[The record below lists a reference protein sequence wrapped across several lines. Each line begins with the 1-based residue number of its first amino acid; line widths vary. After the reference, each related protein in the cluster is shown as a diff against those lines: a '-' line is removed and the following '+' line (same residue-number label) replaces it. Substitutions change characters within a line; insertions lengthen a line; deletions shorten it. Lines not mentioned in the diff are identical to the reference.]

1 MNRSPDAQEVRFHG
15 RESIPAGY
23 GAHVPAL
30 VLGPLLRY
38 VGETDAV
45 VWVETDSPCEV
56 EVLGARERTFEIS
69 GHHYGLVH
77 VKDLRPSTGYEYE
90 LRLDRELV
98 WPLAGSEYPAS
109 AFQTLPRTGATRVA
123 FGSCRVAAPHE
134 PPYSLRKDED
144 ERGREIDALRTMAL
158 RMRDEPRENW
168 PDLLLLLGD
177 QVYADEVSPATA
189 SFAETRRD
197 TEEPPGE
204 RVLDYEEYTRLYRE
218 SWSEPAIRWLL
229 STVPSAMIF
238 DDHDVHDDWNT
249 SQAWIEE
256 MKATDWWEDHL
267 VAAMMSYW
275 VYQHIGNVSPSEHAD
290 HELLEKV
297 KAAGDGT
304 KLLHEFASQS
314 ANGTDGARWSYC
326 RDIGTTRIVVIDSRA
341 GRVLEEGHRR
351 MVDAEEWD
359 WITEHAT
366 GDVDHLLLATS
377 LPFLLGPGM
386 HWLEAWGEAVAGG
399 AWGSAAARVGERI
412 RRAVDLE
419 HWPAFQHSFADLAEL
434 QRAVA
439 AGERGRPP
447 ASIVTLSGDVH
458 HAYLFEVAFPRGSG
472 VRSAVWQAVCSPYRN
487 PLDARERRVIR
498 ALMTRASGALAR
510 VLGRAAGVKDPAV
523 RWRRRGGGPFFDNQV
538 ATLLIDGRR
547 MDMRLDKAVPV
558 DDTHGRLECVLE
570 QRLA

>member
-1 MNRSPDAQEVRFHG
+1 MNRSADAQEIRFHG
-15 RESIPAGY
+15 REVIPAGY
-23 GAHVPAL
+23 GAHMPAL

-38 VGETDAV
+38 VGETEAV
-45 VWVETDSPCEV
+45 VWVEADSPCEV

-77 VKDLRPSTGYEYE
+77 ISDLSPSTGYEYE
-90 LRLDRELV
+90 VRLDRGLV
-98 WPLAGSEYPAS
+98 WPQAGSEYPSS
-109 AFQTLPRTGATRVA
+109 AFQTLPKKGAARVA

-144 ERGREIDALRTMAL
+144 ERGREIDALRTLAL
-158 RMRDEPRENW
+158 RMRDEPRDAW

-177 QVYADEVSPATA
+177 QVYADEVSPAAA

-249 SQAWIEE
+249 SEAWVKE
-256 MKATDWWEDHL
+256 MEATDWWEDHL

-275 VYQHIGNVSPSEHAD
+275 VYQHIGNVSPSERED
-290 HELLEKV
+290 HELLERV

-304 KLLHEFASQS
+304 ELLREFASQS
-314 ANGTDGARWSYC
+314 VHGTDGARWSYC
-326 RDIGTTRIVVIDSRA
+326 RDVGTTRIVVIDSRA

-359 WITEHAT
+359 WVTRHAT

-419 HWPAFQHSFADLAEL
+419 HWPAFQALL
-434 QRAVA
+434 R
-439 AGERGRPP
+439 RP
-447 ASIVTLSGDVH
+447 G
-458 HAYLFEVAFPRGSG
+458 
-472 VRSAVWQAVCSPYRN
+472 
-487 PLDARERRVIR
+487 
-498 ALMTRASGALAR
+498 RASA
-510 VLGRAAGVKDPAV
+510 
-523 RWRRRGGGPFFDNQV
+523 RGG
-538 ATLLIDGRR
+538 RR
-547 MDMRLDKAVPV
+547 
-558 DDTHGRLECVLE
+558 
-570 QRLA
+570 

>member
-90 LRLDRELV
+90 VRLDGEPV

-109 AFQTLPRTGATRVA
+109 AFQTLPKEGAARVA

-238 DDHDVHDDWNT
+238 DDHDVHDDWNI

-439 AGERGRPP
+439 AGERGAAPGLDRDPLRGRAPRVPVRGGLPARLRRPQR
-447 ASIVTLSGDVH
+447 G
-458 HAYLFEVAFPRGSG
+458 VAGGVLALPEPPGREGAACDPGAHDARLGGGHPRPRPRGGREGSRRCAG
-472 VRSAVWQAVCSPYRN
+472 AGAVVVPSST
-487 PLDARERRVIR
+487 
-498 ALMTRASGALAR
+498 TRWPPS
-510 VLGRAAGVKDPAV
+510 
-523 RWRRRGGGPFFDNQV
+523 
-538 ATLLIDGRR
+538 
-547 MDMRLDKAVPV
+547 
-558 DDTHGRLECVLE
+558 
-570 QRLA
+570 

>member
-1 MNRSPDAQEVRFHG
+1 MS
-15 RESIPAGY
+15 
-23 GAHVPAL
+23 AL

-45 VWVETDSPCEV
+45 VWAETSDPCEV
-56 EVLGARERTFEIS
+56 EVLGTRERTFQVS
-69 GHHYGLVH
+69 GHHYALVH
-77 VKDLRPSTGYEYE
+77 VRDLSPSTGYDYE
-90 LRLDRELV
+90 LRLDGERV

-109 AFQTLPRTGATRVA
+109 AFRTLPKEGATRVA

-144 ERGREIDALRTMAL
+144 ERGREIDALHTMAL
-158 RMRDEPRENW
+158 RMRDEPREHW

-177 QVYADEVSPATA
+177 QVYADEVSPGTA

-197 TEEPPGE
+197 TREPPGE

-238 DDHDVHDDWNT
+238 DDHDVHDDWNI
-249 SQAWIEE
+249 SQSWIEE
-256 MKATDWWEDHL
+256 MRATDWWEEHL

-275 VYQHIGNVSPSEHAD
+275 VYQHIGNLSAAAHAD
-290 HELLEKV
+290 HDLLKRV

-304 KLLHEFASQS
+304 ELLREFASES
-314 ANGTDGARWSYC
+314 ARGTDGARWSYC
-326 RDIGTTRIVVIDSRA
+326 RDIGSTRIVVMDSRA
-341 GRVLEEGHRR
+341 GRVLEEGRR
-351 MVDAEEWD
+351 SMLDAEEWR
-359 WITEHAT
+359 WVTEHAT
-366 GDVDHLLLATS
+366 GGFDHLLLATS

-399 AWGSAAARVGERI
+399 AWGGAAARVGERI

-419 HWPAFQHSFADLAEL
+419 HWPAFQSSFADLAEL

-439 AGERGRPP
+439 AGERGEAP
-447 ASIVTLSGDVH
+447 ASILTLSGDVH
-458 HAYLFEVAFPRGSG
+458 HAYLFEVGFPRGSG
-472 VRSAVWQAVCSPYRN
+472 ARSAVWQAVCSPYRN

-498 ALMTRASGALAR
+498 ALMTRASGRATRLLA
-510 VLGRAAGVKDPAV
+510 RAAGVRDPAV
-523 RWRRRGGGPFFDNQV
+523 AWRRRGGGPWFDNQV
-538 ATLLIDGRR
+538 ATLTIDGRR
-547 MDMRLDKAVPV
+547 MDMRLDKAVPA
-558 DDTHGRLECVLE
+558 DEHHARLECVLE